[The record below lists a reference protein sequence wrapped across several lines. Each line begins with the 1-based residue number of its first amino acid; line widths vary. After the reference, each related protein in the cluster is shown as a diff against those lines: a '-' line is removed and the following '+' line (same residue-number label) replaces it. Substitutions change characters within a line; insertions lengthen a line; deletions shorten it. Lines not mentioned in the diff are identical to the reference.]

1 MRASNIPITNQER
14 ETGVTEDSTMR
25 LSLHQWVLSS
35 DQKGKWD
42 VGNYRKENT
51 GEKKDIISK
60 PLLQPKYIQ
69 IAWSPHLKSSE
80 QNYITSVTVT
90 EYGVIFME
98 K

>member
-14 ETGVTEDSTMR
+14 EIGVTGDSTMR
-25 LSLHQWVLSS
+25 LSHHQSVLSS

-51 GEKKDIISK
+51 GGKKI
-60 PLLQPKYIQ
+60 LLSHYSDPSTFRYPGP
-69 IAWSPHLKSSE
+69 PHLNSTQ
-80 QNYITSVTVT
+80 QNYIASVTVT